1 MACILTLPP
10 YQRRGYGKLLIEFSE
25 YLRCWPGAGGR
36 GGSRQAQAPGLY
48 TQTDGAAVFPALAL
62 QSGHRGNWP
71 GIKVGPSQGSLRSAV
86 TPLFVCTRLSVPRSS
101 LAMVLS
107 TTQLFPNLTHQ
118 PLPRAM
124 GRS

>member
-1 MACILTLPP
+1 MPRPLGCTH
-10 YQRRGYGKLLIEFSE
+10 RRMGLLCSQ
-25 YLRCWPGAGGR
+25 P
-36 GGSRQAQAPGLY
+36 
-48 TQTDGAAVFPALAL
+48 LAL

-71 GIKVGPSQGSLRSAV
+71 GIKVGPLPRFSPFCGDS
-86 TPLFVCTRLSVPRSS
+86 LFVCTRLSVPRSS